1 MTTTNYEKLNCPI
14 AKSLSVLGDQWTF
27 LIVRDALSGTTR
39 FNEFQ
44 DSLGI
49 SRNLLSKRM
58 QQLCDAGLL
67 ERLPIANSKRFEYL
81 ATDKCRELRPVVLSL
96 AAWGTRWFNDD
107 KLGRVDCI
115 NTETGNP
122 VEVGFVDA
130 GTKRQVDPS
139 TVKSRRRPVA

>member
-1 MTTTNYEKLNCPI
+1 MTTTNYEKLNCPV

-67 ERLPIANSKRFEYL
+67 ERSPIPNSKRFEYL
-81 ATDKCRELRPVVLSL
+81 ATEKCRELRPVVLSL
-96 AAWGTRWFNDD
+96 AAWGTRWFKDGR
-107 KLGRVDCI
+107 LGRVDCI
-115 NTETGNP
+115 NAETGNP

-130 GTKRQVDPS
+130 GTKQQVDPS
-139 TVKSRRRPVA
+139 TVKSKRRQIA